1 MYRQIFWV
9 EVKNL
14 TYNYILEKKDIMHAR
29 IKVSE
34 EGHVRVLVPYS
45 FTDDDISTLMNKKS
59 KWISKQLDFFKKKSR
74 IDLNRN
80 QILFY
85 GNRYSYFYD
94 DTYSRKII
102 IDHNFKTIRARKDL
116 LDPEIQKKWY
126 KNEARKYL
134 VSRTEEL
141 AKRFNFT
148 YNTIYIRDQRTKLG
162 NCSHS
167 ENISLNWR
175 LIKAPILVSDYIIV
189 HELVHTK
196 IMNHSSK
203 FWTLLK
209 SLYPDY
215 KDAMNWL
222 DKYGNSL

>member
-1 MYRQIFWV
+1 MMIMPENHTLQR
-9 EVKNL
+9 
-14 TYNYILEKKDIMHAR
+14 KDIKHAR

-34 EGHVRVLVPYS
+34 DGHVRVLVPHS
-45 FTDDDISTLMNKKS
+45 FTDDDISALIAKKS
-59 KWISKQLDFFKKKSR
+59 KWIAIQRSFFSKKSR
-74 IDLNRN
+74 IELARN
-80 QILFY
+80 QLLLF

-94 DTYSRKII
+94 DTYSRKILV
-102 IDHNFKTIRARKDL
+102 DHSHKTIRAKRDL
-116 LDPEIQKKWY
+116 LEPAIQKRWY

-134 VSRTEEL
+134 VPRTEEL
-141 AKRFNFT
+141 AERLHFK
-148 YNTIYIRDQRTKLG
+148 YKAIYIRDQKTKLG
-162 NCSHS
+162 NCSDDR
-167 ENISLNWR
+167 NISLNWR
-175 LIKAPILVSDYIIV
+175 LVKAPKLVSDYIII

-196 IMNHSSK
+196 IMNHSGK

>member
-1 MYRQIFWV
+1 MRILP
-9 EVKNL
+9 E
-14 TYNYILEKKDIMHAR
+14 NYTLKKKDIKHAR

-34 EGHVRVLVPYS
+34 EGHVRVLVPNS
-45 FTDDDISTLMNKKS
+45 FTDDDISALISKKS
-59 KWISKQLDFFKKKSR
+59 NWISKQLAFFENKSR
-74 IDLNRN
+74 IELNRN
-80 QILFY
+80 QILLF

-94 DTYSRKII
+94 DTYSRKIV
-102 IDHNFKTIRARKDL
+102 IDHSFKTIRSKKDL
-116 LDPEIQKKWY
+116 LDLEIQKIWY
-126 KNEARKYL
+126 KKEARKYL

-141 AKRFNFT
+141 AKNLNFT
-148 YNTIYIRDQRTKLG
+148 YKAIYIRDQRTKLG
-162 NCSHS
+162 NCSNAG
-167 ENISLNWR
+167 NISLNWR
-175 LIKAPILVSDYIIV
+175 LVKAPTLVSDYIII

-209 SLYPDY
+209 SLFPDY